1 MGRSGWMDSLVR
13 TMRIAD
19 LCEREGLPSR
29 EGVEVAV
36 DRDRGVRINRRELLL
51 GSAGAL
57 AAGALGAQGCAPV
70 GGLGTSLGAVRV
82 AGSVAVVG
90 AGVAGLGCAR
100 ELERAGVTVALY
112 EAADRV
118 GGRVWSM
125 SDRFPGQVVER
136 GGELIDTGHQTMRGW
151 AREFGLELE
160 SLANLPGEVFYHFD
174 GARHPES
181 AVVEEYRAF
190 VARMRDDL
198 RSVGEPTADGFTPA
212 EAALDRVSLAE
223 YLDTRGAGPLIRQV
237 IEQTYDIEYGIP
249 IGEQSCL
256 AFLNFI
262 HADRRS
268 RFQPYGVFSDERF
281 HVVTGNEGIVRG
293 LHASLARPAALGHR
307 LVRVARTAS
316 GLVELTLRAGSRSVV
331 RTYDAAVITV
341 PFSVLRGV
349 ELHPSL
355 ALPAWKLQA
364 IREFRYGTNAKLM
377 VGFTARPWAEQ
388 GNNGAA
394 YSDLANL
401 QSCWE
406 TNPSRATAAAGV
418 LTDYAGGTLG
428 ARMDPARTQAEAAL
442 FLADYDRVVPGARA
456 SARRDA
462 RGDVVA
468 HLEAWPRNPNA
479 LGSYSANHL
488 GYFTT
493 IADNEAKPVGNLFF
507 AGEHTSS
514 FYEWQG
520 FMEGGAL
527 SGLRAAGEVID
538 ALRGR
543 R

>member
-1 MGRSGWMDSLVR
+1 MARSRWMDSLVR
-13 TMRIAD
+13 TIRIATFCD
-19 LCEREGLPSR
+19 REGLPTR
-29 EGVEVAV
+29 EGIERTLAA
-36 DRDRGVRINRRELLL
+36 DRSAHLGRREVLL
-51 GSAGAL
+51 GSMGAL
-57 AAGALGAQGCAPV
+57 AAGALGSQGCAP
-70 GGLGTSLGAVRV
+70 LDGTGRALGAVRSS
-82 AGSVAVVG
+82 GGNVAVIG

-112 EAADRV
+112 ESADRV
-118 GGRVWSM
+118 GGRIWSM
-125 SDRFPGQVVER
+125 ADRFPGQVVER
-136 GGELIDTGHQTMRGW
+136 GGELIDTAHTTMRAW
-151 AREFGLELE
+151 AREFNLELE
-160 SLANLPGEVFYHFD
+160 SLARLPGEVFYHFD
-174 GARHPES
+174 GVRHPES
-181 AVVEEYRAF
+181 AVVDEYRAF
-190 VARMRDDL
+190 VPRMHDDL
-198 RSVGEPTADGFTPA
+198 RTIGEPTADSFTPS
-212 EAALDRVSLAE
+212 ESALDRVSLAQ
-223 YLDTRGAGPLIRQV
+223 YLDTRGAGPLLRQV
-237 IEQTYDIEYGIP
+237 IEQTYLIEYGIP
-249 IGEQSCL
+249 TEEQSCL

-268 RFQPYGVFSDERF
+268 RFQPYGIFSDERF
-281 HVVTGNEGIVRG
+281 HVVSGNEGIVRG
-293 LHASLARPAALGHR
+293 LHASLSRPATLGHR

-316 GLVELTLRAGSRSVV
+316 GLVELTLRAGSRTVV
-331 RTYDAAVITV
+331 RTHDAAVITV

-349 ELHPSL
+349 ELHASL
-355 ALPAWKLQA
+355 ALPAWKLRS

-377 VGFTARPWAEQ
+377 VGFTSRPWAAA

-406 TNPSRATAAAGV
+406 TNPARATATAGV
-418 LTDYAGGTLG
+418 LTDYSGGALG

-442 FLADYDRVVPGARA
+442 FLADYDRVLPGARA
-456 SARRDA
+456 AARRDA

-527 SGLRAAGEVID
+527 SGLRAAGEVLS
-538 ALRGR
+538 ALRAR
-543 R
+543 